1 MGLVALPGMM
11 TGQILG
17 GSSPVVAIKY
27 QVLIMVG
34 IFCSAA
40 VSVFLSVIFS
50 MRGAIDGWGR
60 VL

>member
-1 MGLVALPGMM
+1 MM

-40 VSVFLSVIFS
+40 VSVFLSFVFS